1 MRLKKHLFFLLAI
14 LFLPKISFSQ
24 ALPANRYFGKIRL
37 LDMTNVGPSF
47 AYSLRKLKF
56 SYTGFAIKVRRST
69 DNAEANVAFD
79 TQEMVGGNSVVTVTA
94 VGTSGLTL
102 GQNLSYAS
110 FSASSTILVTTWY
123 DQGLNAYHAVQT
135 DQTRQPPLTLNIAGT
150 LNNLPAIEFDGNKS
164 FVVFQPIEN
173 LVLNSINGTL
183 NLVIKPTANQN
194 QLSFGYIGT
203 SDWRWAFHINWGDGF
218 CYFDAAESCCD
229 YNTRRFYNF
238 GNINS
243 YKLYTFI
250 RTTTSKTVN
259 LNSVATTT
267 NNSLGPS
274 VSQTGGMFGIGN
286 YNNWTSSTGFLG
298 NACEIVLF
306 PIDFSVTQI
315 KPLELNQ
322 MSFWQL

>member
-1 MRLKKHLFFLLAI
+1 MKLRNHLLFLFFC

-24 ALPANRYFGKIRL
+24 ALPANRYFGKTRL
-37 LDMTNVGPSF
+37 LDQTNVTPSF

-56 SYTGFAIKVRRST
+56 SYNGFAVKVRRST
-69 DNAEANVAFD
+69 DNAEANVAFND
-79 TQEMVGGNSVVTVTA
+79 QEIVSNDSQVTVTA
-94 VGTSGLTL
+94 VGTSALTV
-102 GQNLSYAS
+102 GQTLSYTT
-110 FSASSTILVTTWY
+110 FSASNTILVTTWY
-123 DQGLNAYHAVQT
+123 DQGSKAYHAVQT
-135 DQTRQPPLTLNIAGT
+135 NQTRQPPLTLNIAGAF
-150 LNNLPAIEFDGNKS
+150 NNLPAIQFDGNKS

-173 LVLNSINGTL
+173 LVLNSINGTF

-203 SDWRWAFHINWGDGF
+203 SDWRWAFHINWSDGY

-229 YNTRRFYNF
+229 YNTRRFYNA
-238 GNINS
+238 GNINA

-259 LNSVATTT
+259 LNSVVTTT

-306 PIDFSVTQI
+306 PIDFTAAQI